1 MQFALHNFQ
10 AYADIGGGTAREGT
24 HPNQRRGPVTD
35 NIGVIRASPEKD
47 ARGPDI
53 VLRRN
58 AAGPF
63 VRVPNTHWLHDAFV
77 FPLLFPHGNT
87 TPGWHPKLFLPP
99 GTGSTKGRDMLRER
113 RISPRMFFRWQLSLR
128 PNASLRAIAASG
140 DAWPAGTALC
150 LAIDVCGHAVGTQ
163 VVARYPVLSD
173 WGRLA
178 RSTVVSLCDR
188 DECFIVPNTSLR
200 LRMVQGSLAN
210 EHLFRAGRLLQQY
223 IATQS
228 ARADLWRM
236 AWVRSPEGQKA
247 LRAEE
252 YGKLAKAVADGVEL
266 NKIGTRVVCPSTERG
281 SRRAMAVLFLNAMAM
296 VARFGPPDFF
306 ITVTCNPNHPDI
318 LASLLPGQHPSD
330 RPDVISRYFALQ
342 ANPFLL
348 SN

>member
-1 MQFALHNFQ
+1 MVVTIVPILYPQK
-10 AYADIGGGTAREGT
+10 YADVGGGSARHGR
-24 HPNQRRGPVTD
+24 HPNQMQGPVTD
-35 NIGVIRASPEKD
+35 NIGVIRTEQQKAN
-47 ARGPDI
+47 GPDI
-53 VLRRN
+53 VLRPH

-63 VRVPNTHWLHDAFV
+63 VRVPNTHWHHDAFV
-77 FPLLFPHGNT
+77 FPLLFPHGRS

-99 GTGSTKGRDMLRER
+99 GTGTTKRRDMQRER
-113 RISPRMFFRWQLSLR
+113 RISPHMFFRWQLSAR
-128 PNASLRAIAASG
+128 PMASLRAIAASG
-140 DAWPAGTALC
+140 DAWPEGTALC
-150 LAIDVCGHAVGTQ
+150 LAIDMHGFPAGTQ
-163 VVARYPVLSD
+163 VVARSPVLAD
-173 WGRLA
+173 WGVMP
-178 RSTVVSLCDR
+178 RSTIVSLCDR
-188 DECFIVPNTSLR
+188 VACLIVPNTSLR
-200 LRMVQGSLAN
+200 LRMVPGSLAN

-223 IATQS
+223 IATQA
-228 ARADLWRM
+228 ARSDLWRM

-266 NKIGTRVVCPSTERG
+266 NRVGTRVVCPSTERG

-342 ANPFLL
+342 AI
-348 SN
+348 S